1 MDTTPATTGALRS
14 DIEKL
19 VAKFKSLDVVT
30 PEMITR
36 FDMYLNASE
45 ADVPKIHE
53 TLTAAAAEI
62 DRIESEATAEEKNLL
77 AEYMAEMKLIESEAK
92 KITLQFEEAVDKDA
106 DATKE
111 AQLLDDINNV

>member
-30 PEMITR
+30 PEMVTR
-36 FDMYLNASE
+36 FDMYLAADE

-62 DRIESEATAEEKNLL
+62 DRIEAEATAEEQNLL
-77 AEYMAEMKLIESEAK
+77 AEYMAEMKLIEKEAK
-92 KITLQFEEAVDKDA
+92 KITLEFEEAVDKDA
-106 DATKE
+106 DEVKE
-111 AQLLDDINNV
+111 AQLLDEVSKI

>member
-19 VAKFKSLDVVT
+19 VAKFKTLDVVT
-30 PEMITR
+30 PEMVAR
-36 FDMYLNASE
+36 FEMYLTADE
-45 ADVPKIHE
+45 ADVPQIHE

-62 DRIESEATAEEKNLL
+62 DKIEAEATAEEQNLL
-77 AEYMAEMKLIESEAK
+77 AEYMSEMKLIEKEAK

-106 DATKE
+106 DEVKE
-111 AQLLDDINNV
+111 AQLLEDVNNV